1 MLTPVLRTCPFHPLS
16 ADSRRRFLYVR
27 CSAIGPVN
35 RVLCKELK
43 KNCQVQFDCAISG
56 AVRCWGGIDGR
67 EVFQAMAHRKD
78 KGGQDLLRQLQGDLP
93 IEKRPFRTV
102 ASRAGMNEEAVLDAI
117 GTLVQQGVIRK
128 FGAILRHQR
137 AGITRNAMVIWAVP
151 PDRTEEAGNVFASF
165 QEITHCYE
173 RQPLFEGRYNLFTMI
188 HSAEGSLEDAIAGI
202 SSRVGISDYQ
212 VLESLDEFKKSSME
226 YF

>member
-1 MLTPVLRTCPFHPLS
+1 MNQFED
-16 ADSRRRFLYVR
+16 DSRH
-27 CSAIGPVN
+27 N
-35 RVLCKELK
+35 
-43 KNCQVQFDCAISG
+43 
-56 AVRCWGGIDGR
+56 
-67 EVFQAMAHRKD
+67 
-78 KGGQDLLRQLQGDLP
+78 LLRQLQGDLP
-93 IEKRPFRTV
+93 VEKRPFRAV

-117 GTLVQQGVIRK
+117 GTLAQQGVIRK

-151 PDRTEEAGNVFASF
+151 PDRTEEVGNVFASF

-188 HSAEGSLEDAIAGI
+188 HSAEGRLEDTIAGI